1 MAETKGY
8 CKKHGEFILRDGCPQ
23 CLAERR
29 QAGIT
34 PAQDELEDGLNQEG
48 LTLAGAEE
56 PATEKAPTSII
67 RVKPEQDME
76 VQSFYSQSLQFQEFA
91 EHRVITI
98 PEDLKPATDDLS
110 IIAKVKRALEEKR
123 KEYVKPLQDYIKEIN
138 DAFKKL
144 MQPIEAA
151 DSITRE
157 KILVFNKDQN
167 RIRQE
172 QEEINRMR
180 MEAAQ
185 KEKALKG
192 EITEPVELVEVAPE
206 APKRV
211 STDMGMVGQRMIRKW
226 ELVDMALVPEE
237 YKILDGTKIT
247 KVVKAGIPSIP
258 GIRIYE
264 EPILTVSAR

>member
-1 MAETKGY
+1 MAETKGH
-8 CKKHGEFILRDGCPQ
+8 CKKHGIEFDLREGCPQ
-23 CLAERR
+23 CL
-29 QAGIT
+29 
-34 PAQDELEDGLNQEG
+34 
-48 LTLAGAEE
+48 
-56 PATEKAPTSII
+56 TEKQIGIENIDEGIKRIKEAGDDPNYYPDGKDLE
-67 RVKPEQDME
+67 VKNYYDQALK
-76 VQSFYSQSLQFQEFA
+76 LQEYA
-91 EHRVITI
+91 EARVIATV
-98 PEDLKPATDDLS
+98 EDIKLATNDLS
-110 IIAKVKRALEEKR
+110 IIAKLRKAMEEKKR
-123 KEYVKPLQDYIKEIN
+123 EYLDPLKAQAEAIRETYSILMDPIFRA
-138 DAFKKL
+138 DKL
-144 MQPIEAA
+144 
-151 DSITRE
+151 TRD
-157 KILVFNKDQN
+157 KILAYQKEQE
-167 RIRQE
+167 RKRQE
-172 QEEINRMR
+172 QEEINQMR